1 MDINYLGVLVLPAM
15 AGFFWFGKR
24 DEEADLQEVRERHE
38 ASSAS
43 TGDESG
49 VSGVE
54 RYLNN
59 PANFTTVSSV
69 DKYLLKRDRFPATGV
84 TKYLRRVAVAEKQSA
99 PKQTAT
105 SVEKYLKSQKD
116 VPPIT
121 GVARYL
127 KKHER
132 PPASGVAKYVA
143 RQAVAA
149 KQVEV
154 QVVTGVAKYME
165 NQDRLAVSA
174 VDKYLAK
181 QAVAARQAEALR
193 QSAEAK
199 CVDLES
205 ETGVGRYLRYRGL

>member
-1 MDINYLGVLVLPAM
+1 MATNYLGGLIFPAM

-24 DEEADLQEVRERHE
+24 DEEADSREVTEYRNV
-38 ASSAS
+38 SSVDF
-43 TGDESG
+43 GDNSG

-69 DKYLLKRDRFPATGV
+69 DKYLLKRDRFPASGV
-84 TKYLRRVAVAEKQSA
+84 TKYLRRQAIAEKQSA
-99 PKQTAT
+99 AKPVST

-116 VPPIT
+116 APSLT

-143 RQAVAA
+143 RQAIAA
-149 KQVEV
+149 KRVEAPV
-154 QVVTGVAKYME
+154 ATGVTKYLE
-165 NQDRLAVSA
+165 NQDRFSVSA

-181 QAVAARQAEALR
+181 QAVAARQAEAIRLA
-193 QSAEAK
+193 AEAK